1 MSRAQIMRPL
11 SGAIAGIAAALGVAL
26 AVEPGSTAAASARQ
40 AAAVP
45 LRVVASLH
53 PDAVLY
59 GDPVTA
65 EIDIFYD
72 PRTVDSSS
80 LRVQPSFIPY
90 VVSSAPTVEPLR
102 PGVVRLRYQL
112 TCVTDGCLP
121 TRGPRL
127 LRLEPVTITGLT
139 GRRTVSVTA
148 RWPTLRVSSRLAPSD
163 LSGRIRFRS
172 PTTPPLPGYRLPPGP
187 LSGGLIAGAVVC
199 VLAGALLVI
208 GPLATLFRRSTGP
221 RLSRLELAIAYV
233 RDSTR
238 RASPDRRRALA
249 LLSEAVDDEGE
260 TALAAVA
267 ADTAWSEPPPTPA
280 GADELAE
287 RAAEIRTPA
296 G

>member
-1 MSRAQIMRPL
+1 MTRAQLMQPL
-11 SGAIAGIAAALGVAL
+11 AGAIAGMAAALGVAL
-26 AVEPGSTAAASARQ
+26 AVVPGSAAATSARQ
-40 AAAVP
+40 AATVP
-45 LRVVASLH
+45 LRAVASLH
-53 PDAVLY
+53 PAAVLY

-65 EIDIFYD
+65 QIDIVYD
-72 PRTVDSSS
+72 PRAVDSSS
-80 LRVQPSFIPY
+80 LRVEPSFIPY
-90 VVSSAPTVEPLR
+90 VASSAPTVEPLGN
-102 PGVVRLRYQL
+102 GVVRLRYQL

-127 LRLEPVTITGLT
+127 LRLEPITITGLA
-139 GRRTVSVTA
+139 GGRTVSVTA
-148 RWPTLRVSSRLAPSD
+148 RWPILRVSSRLAPSD
-163 LSGRIRFRS
+163 LSGRIRFHS
-172 PTTPPLPGYRLPPGP
+172 PTTPPLPAYRLPPGP
-187 LSGGLIAGAVVC
+187 LSEGLIAGAAVC
-199 VLAGALLVI
+199 VLAGALLLI
-208 GPLATLFRRSTGP
+208 GPLATLFRRSRGP
-221 RLSRLELAIAYV
+221 RLSRLDLAIAYV

-280 GADELAE
+280 GAAQLAE